1 MALIHGIRR
10 KGLFSMRISL
20 AILGCAIFLHPFFS
34 PAQAGGSRPE
44 TKATAV
50 SEGTLAPDFALKNLQ
65 GKTVD
70 LASYRGQVVLV
81 NFWATWCP
89 PCLEEMPSMEKLQA
103 LMAGEKFV
111 MLAINVEEDGED
123 NVLHFLKKHPHTFPI
138 LLDTEAE
145 VQARYG
151 VYRFPETF
159 VIGKDGVITDH
170 IIGAIDWAAEDTVK
184 YFKTLVGR

>member
-1 MALIHGIRR
+1 
-10 KGLFSMRISL
+10 MRIFL
-20 AILGCAIFLHPFFS
+20 AILGCAIFLHPLFS
-34 PAQAGGSRPE
+34 PALAGGSRPE
-44 TKATAV
+44 PKSTAV
-50 SEGTLAPDFALKNLQ
+50 VQGTLAPNFTLKNLQ

-70 LASYRGQVVLV
+70 LSSFRGQVVLV

-89 PCLEEMPSMEKLQA
+89 PCLQEMPSMEKLQT

-123 NVLHFLKKHPHTFPI
+123 NVRHFLKGNPHSFPI
-138 LLDTEAE
+138 LLDSEAE
-145 VQARYG
+145 VQELYG

-159 VIGKDGVITDH
+159 VVGKDGIITDH

-184 YFKTLVGR
+184 YFKKLVGR